1 MEREQVLELED
12 FVVERNKRSGKR
24 RKWVWITFIIIF
36 LLLLGVGIYSYSFYS
51 SMTSAVNTMHKPIE
65 RELSEKRVEEV
76 ELEAKDPLTV
86 LLLGVDER
94 EGDSGRSDTIIVLTV
109 NPEEESV
116 KMLSIP
122 RDTRTTIIGQNIED
136 KINHAYAF
144 GGVDMSISTVEDF
157 LDIPIDYYIQV
168 NMEGFMDIVDALG
181 GVTIY
186 NDMEFQSGSFTF
198 PQGELTL
205 DGEKAL
211 AYSRM
216 RYEDPRGDFGR
227 QDRQRQIIQ
236 AVMKE
241 GASFSSLTKYRDI
254 FEVLGKNVRTNL
266 TFQEMVDI
274 QKHYKTAVNQVEQ
287 LQISGEGQ
295 LINSI
300 YYYIVPEE
308 EKTRIQTEFQT
319 HLNLPTDISS
329 SQVPGTS
336 D

>member
-1 MEREQVLELED
+1 MVG
-12 FVVERNKRSGKR
+12 KSGKS
-24 RKWVWITFIIIF
+24 RKWIWITLVSLF
-36 LLLLGVGIYSYSFYS
+36 LILLGIGIYSYSFYS
-51 SMTSAVNTMHKPIE
+51 SMTNAVNTMHKPIE
-65 RELSEKRVEEV
+65 REVSEKRVEEV
-76 ELEAKDPLTV
+76 ELEAKDPLAV

-94 EGDSGRSDTIIVLTV
+94 EGDRGRSDTIVVLTV
-109 NPEEESV
+109 NPESKSV
-116 KMLSIP
+116 KLLSIP
-122 RDTRTTIIGQNIED
+122 RDTRTTLFGKNTED

-181 GVTIY
+181 GVTVH
-186 NDMEFQSGSFTF
+186 NDMEFQAGSLTF
-198 PQGELTL
+198 PQGVITL

-216 RYEDPRGDFGR
+216 RYDDPRGDFGR

-254 FEVLGKNVRTNL
+254 FDVLGKNVRTNL

-274 QKHYKTAVNQVEQ
+274 QRNYKSAVGQVEQ
-287 LQISGEGQ
+287 LQISGEGKI
-295 LINSI
+295 INSI

-308 EKTRIQTEFQT
+308 EKTRIQTELQT
-319 HLNLPTDISS
+319 HLNL
-329 SQVPGTS
+329 VPGTS
-336 D
+336 N